1 MNLLIATQFYS
12 GREDAM
18 RRQAN
23 CARSL
28 ATLHGVSLVNIQP
41 RRDPFA
47 FHGAETLAVL
57 ERDSHEIT
65 GDGEPRRPILRD
77 VFDALAEAAL
87 ERRCRYFAFVNSDI
101 LVTPLAVEAIL
112 DSGKQTYAFSRMDFD
127 GATGRDLGVV
137 TEGIDLFAF
146 DVEWWRAVRQRFR
159 PYILAAWFYDCVFAA
174 IMMTFGDGLVL
185 NRDGEIRHERH
196 PHAPAATSPSAL
208 YNGYLAALDSRE
220 FSLWVEYHTALKA
233 LRQRGATAAEER
245 AMATRVFVWKPSL
258 ARAIWHAGRSVR
270 AKWHYTRS
278 RARINAP
285 AAGAPR

>member
-1 MNLLIATQFYS
+1 MNLLIATQFYA

-28 ATLHGVSLVNIQP
+28 ATLQDVYVVNIQP

-47 FHGAETLAVL
+47 YHGAETLAVL
-57 ERDSHEIT
+57 DRDSYAIT
-65 GDGEPRRPILRD
+65 GEGEPRRPILRD
-77 VFDALAEAAL
+77 VFDALADAAV

-112 DSGKQTYAFSRMDFD
+112 ASGKQTYAFSRMDFD
-127 GATGRDLGVV
+127 GATGRELGMVV
-137 TEGIDLFAF
+137 EGIDAFAF
-146 DVEWWRAVRQRFR
+146 DVEWWRATRERFR

-174 IMMTFGDGLVL
+174 IMMTFGDGLML
-185 NRDGEIRHERH
+185 NREGEIRHERH
-196 PHAPAATSPSAL
+196 PHSMIVKSPSTL

-220 FSLWVEYHTALKA
+220 FSLWVEYDTALKE
-233 LRQRGATAAEER
+233 LRRRGATPAEEQT
-245 AMATRVFVWKPSL
+245 MAKRMFVWKPSA
-258 ARAIWHAGRSVR
+258 ARAIWHAGRCVR
-270 AKWHYTRS
+270 AKWHYTRA
-278 RARINAP
+278 RARISAP